1 MVKVEIEVKG
11 LEAAMNVIGSM
22 AQRGVKTRPLMRAAG
37 NILLQSVARNF
48 EEQGRP
54 RWKPWSELT
63 KAIYEGQAVAR
74 AQSTKAWQRAGE
86 RGRRSIEQRYVQRYV
101 AGGKILQRS
110 GDLKKSIE
118 IGRIGD
124 TYVEIGSS
132 LPYARI
138 HQLGGVVRPKRYRF
152 LFVPTAS
159 GFLRLREAHIPARPF
174 LLVQDEDKR
183 AIILATC
190 DYLLEGELP

>member
-22 AQRGVKTRPLMRAAG
+22 AQRGIKTRPLMRAAG

-63 KAIYEGQAVAR
+63 KAIYEGQAIAR

-159 GFLRLREAHIPARPF
+159 GFLRLREARIPARPF

-183 AIILATC
+183 AIILATR
-190 DYLLEGELP
+190 DYLLEGKLP